1 MLYLPKAYPPKC
13 FRHLNKIDLPEKFSL
28 PKNIFPPLKKELN
41 LTIAKRAAQACQV
54 GRVLDTPGL
63 TRQIRYR
70 PTGQEFSFFDVMT
83 CFYVLITNIQ
93 NLNSL

>member
-13 FRHLNKIDLPEKFSL
+13 VWHLSKIDLPRK
-28 PKNIFPPLKKELN
+28 IFPPFKKELN

-63 TRQIRYR
+63 D
-70 PTGQEFSFFDVMT
+70 DVMT
-83 CFYVLITNIQ
+83 WPLILA
-93 NLNSL
+93 LNSTL